1 MNSLSPRAT
10 RAAARAG
17 SSQPSSLFCSP
28 RTARAT
34 TRVMSA
40 VATSNNESTNKSTT
54 PASSTEGNS
63 SISTLTVGT
72 AARRINRGEAE
83 NNGDDV
89 DFVEA
94 GRGGGFDDDLVVEEE
109 ESGREER
116 NDPVEEELPP
126 LHSIFDC
133 AYIVVRVGNDG
144 KEVWECR
151 WCSKIFAPKHASRAL
166 RHVLKIRKNDIA
178 VCKSAIPEIYHKR
191 YSDLYNSLMG
201 RQAAKKRSSES
212 AEESVAIL
220 QNEAVGNL
228 LRKRG
233 QVGVVS
239 VHHSSSVTP
248 ASSANHLSFAGGVS
262 ASSMSSYTSTKGQ
275 SFQRTMSTMNMD
287 IRKSNNATVEMSIA
301 DFFHCENIPDSV
313 AESPRFLR
321 LIRVCRLVGEDF
333 VVPSRRRIG
342 GELLDLNFK
351 NTYERNKAELLKEV
365 KVFGLAFMGDGATIH
380 RMPLLNILAM
390 SGVTPPI
397 TVSIQDCSKH
407 MAEGGKKDAS
417 YIADLFEEKVV
428 EYDPQRIYT
437 DVFYFDGASNVQKA
451 GDVLMARFP
460 RSFCFHGGEHVVSL
474 FFSSIAKIKPIKV
487 RYAADTV

>member
-166 RHVLKIRKNDIA
+166 RHVLKIRVDQLWTA
-178 VCKSAIPEIYHKR
+178 ARALQC
-191 YSDLYNSLMG
+191 SLPY
-201 RQAAKKRSSES
+201 RTQA
-212 AEESVAIL
+212 
-220 QNEAVGNL
+220 G
-228 LRKRG
+228 
-233 QVGVVS
+233 
-239 VHHSSSVTP
+239 
-248 ASSANHLSFAGGVS
+248 
-262 ASSMSSYTSTKGQ
+262 
-275 SFQRTMSTMNMD
+275 
-287 IRKSNNATVEMSIA
+287 IRMLPYLP
-301 DFFHCENIPDSV
+301 C
-313 AESPRFLR
+313 
-321 LIRVCRLVGEDF
+321 
-333 VVPSRRRIG
+333 
-342 GELLDLNFK
+342 
-351 NTYERNKAELLKEV
+351 
-365 KVFGLAFMGDGATIH
+365 
-380 RMPLLNILAM
+380 
-390 SGVTPPI
+390 TPP
-397 TVSIQDCSKH
+397 
-407 MAEGGKKDAS
+407 S
-417 YIADLFEEKVV
+417 Y
-428 EYDPQRIYT
+428 
-437 DVFYFDGASNVQKA
+437 
-451 GDVLMARFP
+451 
-460 RSFCFHGGEHVVSL
+460 
-474 FFSSIAKIKPIKV
+474 
-487 RYAADTV
+487 